1 MAALRYTKY
10 AGGLSVP
17 PAILI
22 GILCLSLLAV
32 SCTTVQDTPVTAPKP
47 IVKKE
52 PEKVPPPPKRAN
64 FESEI
69 KSRDAQKVADW
80 VVDSGDN
87 GLLPFVIID
96 KIDAKV
102 FVFNA
107 DGRLRG
113 AAPVL
118 LGLTKGDE
126 SVPGIGTRKLASIRP
141 DERTTPA
148 GRFVASIGLNAK
160 GTDVLWVDYNG
171 ALSLH
176 RVIPVKARLER
187 LATPTPLDNRMSYG
201 CINVPKAF
209 YENTVSP
216 TFKGTKGIVYILPE
230 VRSHNEIFLS
240 YYDVESPVRQSYR
253 PVLTSKEQ

>member
-1 MAALRYTKY
+1 LAALRYMKY
-10 AGGLSVP
+10 AGGLSGP

-32 SCTTVQDTPVTAPKP
+32 SCTTVQDTPVTRPTP

-52 PEKVPPPPKRAN
+52 PDKVPSPPKRAN
-64 FESEI
+64 FESEN

-113 AAPVL
+113 AAPAL

-126 SVPGIGTRKLASIRP
+126 SIPGIGTRPLSRIRP

-148 GRFVASIGLNAK
+148 GRFVASIGRNAK

-209 YENTVSP
+209 YENTVVP
-216 TFKGTKGIVYILPE
+216 AFTGTKGIVYILPE
-230 VRSHNEIFLS
+230 VRSHKEIFLS
-240 YYDVESPVRQSYR
+240 YYDVESPIRQSYR
-253 PVLTSKEQ
+253 PVSTSKEQ